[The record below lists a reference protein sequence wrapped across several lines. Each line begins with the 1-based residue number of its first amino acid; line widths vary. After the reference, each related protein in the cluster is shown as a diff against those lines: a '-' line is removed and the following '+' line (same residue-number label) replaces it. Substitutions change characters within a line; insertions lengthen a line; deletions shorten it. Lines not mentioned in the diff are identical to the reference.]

1 MRVFRDWTALAAF
14 CGLIFWLS
22 AQQSLPVAMHFEF
35 QDKVQHALAYF
46 AMEVCSW
53 RAFRHLLADR
63 RLLAL
68 VSVAYCS
75 LYGISDEWHQSF
87 VPGREPGVGDWLADT
102 LGAALAA
109 ALLYLAGRKRSPLV
123 AWIAR

>member
-1 MRVFRDWTALAAF
+1 MRAFRDWTALAAF

-22 AQQSLPVAMHFEF
+22 AQASLPVKMHFEF

-46 AMEVCSW
+46 VMALFSW
-53 RAFRHLLADR
+53 RAFRHRLVER
-63 RLLAL
+63 RWLAL

-75 LYGISDEWHQSF
+75 VYGISDEWHQSF
-87 VPGREPGVGDWLADT
+87 VPGREPGVGDWLADS

-109 ALLYLAGRKRSPLV
+109 VLLSAAGRNPLL
-123 AWIAR
+123 AWMAR

>member
-1 MRVFRDWTALAAF
+1 MRAFRDWTALAAF

-22 AQQSLPVAMHFEF
+22 AQESLPVKMHFEF

-46 AMEVCSW
+46 VMEVCSW
-53 RAFRHLLADR
+53 RAFRHRLAER
-63 RLLAL
+63 RLLGL

-87 VPGREPGVGDWLADT
+87 VPGREPGVGDWLADS

-109 ALLYLAGRKRSPLV
+109 GALYVAGHRSVL